1 MLLLVTFRQH
11 LGVRMQVARDFVQEQ
26 MMAAA
31 EAQENVLRP
40 DDLVSVGAIGTL
52 KVCSCCP
59 SSAEVCNA
67 HCRGKATSNL
77 VHGSCAHLL
86 AGQ

>member
-1 MLLLVTFRQH
+1 MLLLVTFCQQ
-11 LGVRMQVARDFVQEQ
+11 LGSHMQVARDFVQEQ

-59 SSAEVCNA
+59 SSGEVCYA
-67 HCRGKATSNL
+67 LTSKL

>member
-1 MLLLVTFRQH
+1 MLLLVTFRQQ

-59 SSAEVCNA
+59 SSGEVCYA
-67 HCRGKATSNL
+67 HCRGGATSKL
-77 VHGSCAHLL
+77 VRGSCAHLL